1 MFKNFLKMFF
11 AFCCLLFAFCYP
23 ARAQIVTLDLRVTP
37 LPSPYLSDWEIE
49 PGIVSLLVSN
59 QSLQQIQGSLEM
71 KITGQRGGVVA
82 QGSRELMVSRLDPLL
97 SIQTPELVD
106 WSRVKLFDVGQ
117 RIARSGRI
125 PEDEYEL
132 CIFVRNNIG
141 QELATACAPFAILQP
156 ELPTLITPAHGDSIV
171 AQVATFIWTPMQWPN
186 VLGNR
191 PVLYQIKIAE
201 LLTGQTPQQALKAN
215 FPFYEPRPQE
225 NTFLRVDAPPL
236 EDGKTYVWQVRAI
249 DAAGFAIGENEGN
262 SEIGIF
268 HTFPM
273 PPQPADTTV
282 VLRIVSP
289 GDGQKIGE
297 PSPSFVWE
305 VMGADTLPAQ
315 SFRVA
320 VWPLTGEQ
328 ASPQTF
334 DSPPVWQHDVQG
346 RAQLDY
352 PLDAPELEDGR
363 RYVVRVEALDRFGTA
378 FTQSAPARFTMARN
392 AKIDWELFLAW
403 GEAKR
408 RGRERDAL
416 TLLAE
421 IRTDTLG
428 EAERGLVIDA
438 GARVDI
444 AEGPWLQLTAPLAQ
458 LSRLAN
464 LDFVRVIMLPA
475 RHRLQSNAWDSAW
488 DSNAWDSNPTL
499 KNESTLKRAK
509 IRVAILDFG
518 FDLSRKKP
526 MIAGRPVWFRSF
538 RQDRRIEGAS
548 PVEALHGAACAFTF
562 MDLLPS
568 AEMMLINF
576 DTELEFLQALR
587 YAVDSLGVRV
597 ISCSVSWMQA
607 YDHYDGV
614 SFFSRRIDAIIKDR
628 AVLVAAAGN
637 FAHGHWEGYCNA
649 GSGKRSHY
657 FAAHQGA
664 LALRLKNGVDYSFL
678 LSWDDWKT
686 PRVDLDLRLLDASH
700 RQLVSPSGRECKSTN
715 RQGRGQFENPVERIS
730 HFSSPYPGA
739 SVFYLDIFLP
749 EAKAAPNPRPH
760 FELYVYPPPEEA
772 APSAMAQS
780 SLASGLATTRTVMT
794 AGSVT
799 VAPSSQGPTNDGR
812 VRPDFC
818 AAGKTQYERLSLVG
832 TSFSA
837 PRVAAG
843 LALILSRY
851 PQWSRSEAV
860 DFLQKFCVSNGK
872 EQKDNL
878 RGWGE
883 IDFVRL
889 VKALTS

>member
-1 MFKNFLKMFF
+1 MFKNFAKILLAVCLLQF
-11 AFCCLLFAFCYP
+11 AFCFT

-37 LPSPYLSDWEIE
+37 LPSPYLSDWEVE
-49 PGIVSLLVSN
+49 PGIVSLLISN
-59 QSLQQIQGSLEM
+59 QNLQQIQGSLEM

-82 QGSRELMVSRLDPLL
+82 QGSRELIVSRLDPML

-106 WSRVKLFDVGQ
+106 WSRVKLFDAGQ

-141 QELATACAPFAILQP
+141 QELATACAPFVILQP
-156 ELPTLITPAHGDSIV
+156 ELPTLITPANGDSIV

-186 VLGNR
+186 APGNR
-191 PVLYQIKIAE
+191 PVLYQIKIVE
-201 LLTGQTPQQALKAN
+201 LHSGQTPQQALTAN

-225 NTFLRVDAPPL
+225 NTFLRLDAPPL

-249 DAAGFAIGENEGN
+249 DAAGFAVGENEGN

-282 VLRIVSP
+282 LLRIISP
-289 GDGQKIGE
+289 GDGQKISE

-305 VMGADTLPAQ
+305 VVGADSLPAQ
-315 SFRVA
+315 SFRVTIWLMTSEQLTPETFANSA
-320 VWPLTGEQ
+320 VWQ
-328 ASPQTF
+328 RR
-334 DSPPVWQHDVQG
+334 VQSG
-346 RAQLDY
+346 MQLDY

-363 RYVVRVEALDRFGTA
+363 QYVVRVEALDRFGTL
-378 FTQSAPARFTMARN
+378 FTQSAPVRFTMARN

-408 RGRERDAL
+408 RSRERDAQ

-421 IRTDTLG
+421 IRADTLG

-444 AEGPWLQLTAPLAQ
+444 AEGPWLQLTAPFAQ
-458 LSRLAN
+458 LSQLAN

-475 RHRLQSNAWDSAW
+475 RHRLQMAWEAWDS
-488 DSNAWDSNPTL
+488 DAWDSNPTL
-499 KNESTLKRAK
+499 KNVSTLKRAK
-509 IRVAILDFG
+509 IRVAIFDFG
-518 FDLSRKKP
+518 FDISRKRP

-538 RQDRRIEGAS
+538 RQDRRIEGANL
-548 PVEALHGAACAFTF
+548 VEAQHGSACAFTF
-562 MDLLPS
+562 MDLLPG

-587 YAVDSLGVRV
+587 FAVDSLGVRV

-607 YDHYDGV
+607 YDHYDGA
-614 SFFSRRIDAIIKDR
+614 SFFSRRIDAILKDR

-637 FAHGHWEGYCNA
+637 FAHSHWEGYFNE
-649 GSGKRSHY
+649 GSGRGSHH
-657 FAAHQGA
+657 FAANQAG
-664 LALRLKNGVDYSFL
+664 LTLRLKNGVDYSFL

-686 PRVDLDLRLLDASH
+686 PRVDLDLRLLDASR
-700 RQLVSPSGRECKSTN
+700 RQLASPSGREYKSTN
-715 RQGRGQFENPVERIS
+715 RQGKGQFENPVERIS

-749 EAKAAPNPRPH
+749 EAKALPNPRPH
-760 FELYVYPPPEEA
+760 FELYIYPPPEDA

-780 SLASGLATTRTVMT
+780 SLASGPATTRTVMT

-799 VAPSSQGPTNDGR
+799 VAQSSQGPTNDGR

-851 PQWSRSEAV
+851 PQWSGREAI
-860 DFLQKFCVSNGK
+860 DFLQKFCVIPGK
-872 EQKDNL
+872 TQKDNH

-883 IDFVRL
+883 IDFARL
-889 VKALTS
+889 IKALTS